1 MFIEIY
7 NDKNEKLR
15 TYFGYNFKLNHN
27 AKTLEVDSAI
37 YHYSDYSYTILKDL
51 ACLKVVIK

>member
-15 TYFGYNFKLNHN
+15 TYYGYNFKLNHIDQ
-27 AKTLEVDSAI
+27 TLEVDCAV
-37 YHYSDYSYTILKDL
+37 YYYSDYNYTILKDL